1 MGSVRKIMSGRWML
15 MKCLRLRTFLPK
27 PSKFQVM
34 ARKEVVDSEDVEA
47 LLLEDEEEEEAS
59 TARVELSELRCLTEE
74 RRLVHQGKILQ

>member
-1 MGSVRKIMSGRWML
+1 MSGKWML

-34 ARKEVVDSEDVEA
+34 VRKEVVVGDIDSEDVEA
-47 LLLEDEEEEEAS
+47 LLLEGEGEEEAS
-59 TARVELSELRCLTEE
+59 TARIELSELRCLTEE